1 MYNNVVTGISSE
13 LLKRGIGVLRFNFR
27 GVGISEGEFGW
38 GTGECEDAK
47 AAADFISLREEID
60 PSRVGIMGYSFGA
73 AVAIQ
78 AAMDSATIQAV
89 ASISCPA
96 PQLRA
101 LSGLEILQP
110 KLLLNGTLDYDF
122 PIDQFRFLARR
133 FSDPCEIAV
142 IRGGDHF
149 YIGMEAAIGRVV
161 YRFFDR
167 WLRR

>member
-1 MYNNVVTGISSE
+1 MNNSVVAGVAAE
-13 LLKRGIGVLRFNFR
+13 LSRRGFGVLRFNFR
-27 GVGISEGEFGW
+27 GVGFSEGDFGW
-38 GTGECEDAK
+38 GDGECQDAN

-60 PSRVGIMGYSFGA
+60 PSRVGIAGYSFGA

-78 AAMDSATIQAV
+78 AAMDSATVQAV
-89 ASISCPA
+89 ASIACPA

-110 KLLLNGTLDYDF
+110 KLLLQGDNDHDF

-133 FSDPCEIAV
+133 FSDPCESAV
-142 IRGGDHF
+142 IGGGDHF
-149 YIGMEAAIGRVV
+149 FRGLETTVGSAVCE
-161 YRFFDR
+161 FFER